1 MSAHDSHHEGE
12 SHHHIV
18 PIPVYLAIF
27 AALLVGTALTVWVAY
42 FDLGAMNIVVAL
54 AIAVTKA
61 SLVVLYF
68 MHVKY
73 SSPLVQLA
81 ACTGFVWLAFMIGFT
96 FSDVFTRDWQPLEG
110 WTLQPVEEF
119 NVGEGGAGHGGEHGG
134 AAEH

>member
-18 PIPVYLAIF
+18 PIPLYLAIF
-27 AALLVGTALTVWVAY
+27 AALMVGTALTVVVAFY
-42 FDLGAMNIVVAL
+42 DLGAMNIVVAL

-81 ACTGFVWLAFMIGFT
+81 ACTGFIWLAIMIGFT
-96 FSDVFTRDWQPLEG
+96 FSDVFTRDWQPLQG
-110 WTLQPVEEF
+110 WAPQPVEEF
-119 NVGEGGAGHGGEHGG
+119 NVGEGAGHGGEHGG
-134 AAEH
+134 GGEH

>member
-1 MSAHDSHHEGE
+1 MSAHHEGE

-18 PIPVYLAIF
+18 SVSVYLAIF

-42 FDLGAMNIVVAL
+42 FDLGAFNIVVAL

-73 SSPLVQLA
+73 SSKLVQLA
-81 ACTGFVWLAFMIGFT
+81 ACTGFIWLAIMIGFT
-96 FSDVFTRDWQPLEG
+96 FSDVFTRDWQPAEG
-110 WTLQPVEEF
+110 FAPQPIQEF
-119 NVGEGGAGHGGEHGG
+119 EASGEDGHHEAAGEH
-134 AAEH
+134 